1 LARAIV
7 RNTKILVLDE
17 ATANV
22 DSKTDSLI
30 QRTIREKFAACTVLT
45 IAHRLDTVL
54 DSDKVLV
61 MDAGRVAEFD
71 APARLLSDPTSM
83 FARMAQQ
90 AGLSSTTTD
99 ALKNNKLSAQE
110 L

>member
-1 LARAIV
+1 MCLARAIV

-17 ATANV
+17 ATANM

-30 QRTIREKFAACTVLT
+30 QRTIRAKFATCTVLT
-45 IAHRLDTVL
+45 IAHRLDTVM

-71 APARLLSDPTSM
+71 TPSRLLQDQKSL

-90 AGLSSTTTD
+90 AGISNIVADTRSETR
-99 ALKNNKLSAQE
+99 
-110 L
+110 